1 MALRV
6 SGKNLAIGEALRGH
20 VAARVD
26 AAFAKY
32 AAGQVLGH
40 VTIEPE
46 GSGFRTDCTLHLPSG
61 TTLQVEGLAQEPYAS
76 VNLAVERFEKRL
88 RRYRRR
94 LREHLHNAPAGNGR
108 VAAQT
113 FEPDGRD
120 DEDADTSGGTPG
132 PAVIAERCANIK
144 RMSVS
149 CAALELD
156 ETNANVVV
164 FGSAG
169 DGRPN
174 IVYRRADGNIGWI
187 DTASLTR

>member
-6 SGKNLAIGEALRGH
+6 SGKNLAIGEALRSH
-20 VAARVD
+20 VASRVD

-46 GSGFRTDCTLHLPSG
+46 GSGYRTDCTLHLPSG
-61 TTLQVEGLAQEPYAS
+61 TTLQVEGLAQEPYSS

-94 LREHLHNAPAGNGR
+94 LREHQHDVSLGNGR
-108 VAAQT
+108 QVAAA
-113 FEPDGRD
+113 EPDGI
-120 DEDADTSGGTPG
+120 EEEAADGEPG
-132 PAVIAERCANIK
+132 PAVIAERCVGMK

-149 CAALELD
+149 RAALELD
-156 ETNANVVV
+156 ATNANVVV